1 MWVLYVGVPIYGT
14 RGKYYIRSKKSWQ
27 RACKLTP
34 EAVTY
39 LCEST
44 SKDVL
49 IQMVRLVNS

>member
-1 MWVLYVGVPIYGT
+1 MWVLYVGVPIYGI
-14 RGKYYIRSKKSWQ
+14 RGRYYIRSKKSWQ